1 MADKK
6 PKRLPAL
13 ALAAGLAGGGVAGFV
28 LGGPGISSAQTTT
41 VPDSPTTTAPD
52 SGSGS
57 GDTTPDRPARGDG
70 KNCPDKEGGGAE
82 GSGTGAATNAGAGF
96 RGRGGGR
103 V

>member
-6 PKRLPAL
+6 RKLVACV

-28 LGGPGISSAQTTT
+28 LGVPGVSGAQTTT
-41 VPDSPTTTAPD
+41 VPDSPTTTVPD
-52 SGSGS
+52 SGSG
-57 GDTTPDRPARGDG
+57 DTRPDRPPRGDRE
-70 KNCPDKEGGGAE
+70 NCPDKEGGGTE
-82 GSGTGAATNAGAGF
+82 GSGSDAATNAGFGF